1 MVVQRKDLKN
11 YDMLK
16 LKKMEKMAGNSL
28 GRVEEGVK
36 AHLNKDVMLNVTV
49 NLNCI
54 YEYILDIFFNYL
66 NSVCNVCI
74 CVFPCGRQGL

>member
-1 MVVQRKDLKN
+1 
-11 YDMLK
+11 
-16 LKKMEKMAGNSL
+16 MEKMAGNSL

-54 YEYILDIFFNYL
+54 YEYILDIFSTTSTL
-66 NSVCNVCI
+66 CVM
-74 CVFPCGRQGL
+74 CVFVCSLVVDKVCEHNIFI